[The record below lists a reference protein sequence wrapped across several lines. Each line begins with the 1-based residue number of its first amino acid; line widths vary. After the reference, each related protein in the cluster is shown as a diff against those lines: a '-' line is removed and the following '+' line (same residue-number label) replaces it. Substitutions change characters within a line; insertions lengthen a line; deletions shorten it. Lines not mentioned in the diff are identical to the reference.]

1 VAYEST
7 NFIQN
12 PGMNLMFML
21 VFL

>member
-1 VAYEST
+1 VAYENT

-12 PGMNLMFML
+12 TGMNLMFML

>member
-12 PGMNLMFML
+12 TGMNLTFVL